1 MKTKEIVIL
10 AGGMGKRLRPLTD
23 NIPKCLVPV
32 NGKPLLE
39 IQRDYLKSQGIEKI
53 ILACGHLWEKIREMY
68 GDEFVYSVE
77 SEPLGTG
84 GAIKKAL
91 EHVEGNDFFVINSD
105 EYCDVDLKKVEKVGS
120 NAIVLSKFKC
130 RFGLVDTKG
139 SLITG
144 FRQYPVL
151 PYWANMGLYLLN
163 KKIPLPEK
171 GAIETETFPKLA
183 LDGKLKAYKH
193 EGIWFTVNTIKE
205 LEELENFLKR

>member
-39 IQRDYLKSQGIEKI
+39 IQRDYLRDQGIEKI
-53 ILACGHLWEKIREMY
+53 ILACGHLWEKIKERY

-91 EHVEGNDFFVINSD
+91 EHVEGDSFFVINSD
-105 EYCDVDLKKVEKVGS
+105 EYCDVDLKKFEDVGS
-120 NAIVLSKFKC
+120 NAIALSKFKC
-130 RFGLVDTKG
+130 RFGLVDTAG
-139 SLITG
+139 DMITG

-151 PYWANMGLYLLN
+151 PYWANMGLYLLS
-163 KKIPLPEK
+163 KEIPLPDK
-171 GAIETETFPKLA
+171 GAIETETFPNLA
-183 LDGKLKAYKH
+183 SIGELRAYRH

-205 LEELENFLKR
+205 LEELEKFLKR